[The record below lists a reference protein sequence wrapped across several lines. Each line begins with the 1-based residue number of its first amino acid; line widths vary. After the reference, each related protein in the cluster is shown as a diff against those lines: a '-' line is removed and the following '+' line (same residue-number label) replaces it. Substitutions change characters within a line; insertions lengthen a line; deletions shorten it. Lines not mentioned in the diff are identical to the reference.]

1 MIAGSVLVA
10 CCLIVLGWTKEV
22 VGFFV
27 EDGEFKKS
35 CTIVVAVL
43 SIYAVDFA
51 VNAGEFRLQIL
62 EGVTC

>member
-10 CCLIVLGWTKEV
+10 CCLIVLGWTKEI

-35 CTIVVAVL
+35 CTIVLAVL

-51 VNAGEFRLQIL
+51 VNAGKSEAGNGWG
-62 EGVTC
+62 EMC

>member
-10 CCLIVLGWTKEV
+10 LCLIVLGWTKEI

-27 EDGEFKKS
+27 EDKDLKKS

-51 VNAGEFRLQIL
+51 VNAGEFEVRD
-62 EGVTC
+62 